1 MEDNDGASRICQPWQ
16 NIWQNRCLL
25 ITQKTDHMPLLGDVI
40 CNSYGN
46 DMGWLCWLPLV
57 IYDKKELARFQIE
70 MEENGEGLG
79 VKDCF

>member
-1 MEDNDGASRICQPWQ
+1 
-16 NIWQNRCLL
+16 
-25 ITQKTDHMPLLGDVI
+25 MPLLGDVI

-57 IYDKKELARFQIE
+57 IYDKKELAHFQIE
-70 MEENGEGLG
+70 MKENGEGPG